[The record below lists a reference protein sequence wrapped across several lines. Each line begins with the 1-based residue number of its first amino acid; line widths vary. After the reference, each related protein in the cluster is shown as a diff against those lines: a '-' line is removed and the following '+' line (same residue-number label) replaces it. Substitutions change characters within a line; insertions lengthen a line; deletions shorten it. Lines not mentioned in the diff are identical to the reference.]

1 MRKYFS
7 CFVVIV
13 FVVLLVIGGRADYNY
28 VTENH
33 KAVIM

>member
-13 FVVLLVIGGRADYNY
+13 FVVRLVIGGRVDYNY